1 MVERDRRVTLF
12 FFQSALFPDGVHPA
26 ELVTLR
32 QAQFDFVFP
41 CHCSFFGFGPEPP
54 ILLGLE

>member
-26 ELVTLR
+26 ELVTLAGLPTPAVAL
-32 QAQFDFVFP
+32 QLVDQLAQ
-41 CHCSFFGFGPEPP
+41 S
-54 ILLGLE
+54 LWA